1 MIAYPTLLFDVIS
14 WYKNDLLVGICL
26 FRYDIMLD
34 NDTNYTTD
42 DHIHILQ
49 VTRYKLT
56 APMSLYL
63 TIVSRCMSYLNQV
76 LVNDIQPGISKPKS
90 FTT

>member
-1 MIAYPTLLFDVIS
+1 MAYPTLLFDVIS

-34 NDTNYTTD
+34 SD
-42 DHIHILQ
+42 IHILQ

>member
-1 MIAYPTLLFDVIS
+1 MMAYPTLLVDVIS

-34 NDTNYTTD
+34 SDNNYTTD

-49 VTRYKLT
+49 VTCYFVFET
-56 APMSLYL
+56 
-63 TIVSRCMSYLNQV
+63 
-76 LVNDIQPGISKPKS
+76 
-90 FTT
+90 